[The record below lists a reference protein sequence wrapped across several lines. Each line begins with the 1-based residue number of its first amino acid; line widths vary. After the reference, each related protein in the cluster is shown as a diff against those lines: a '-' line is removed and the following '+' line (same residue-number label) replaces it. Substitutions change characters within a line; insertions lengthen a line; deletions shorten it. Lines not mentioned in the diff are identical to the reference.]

1 MTITALNVLLIS
13 AKYCEKD
20 TIFNNLN
27 TITQKGDMKTRQMT
41 PFFHVLFKT
50 HSNFLGNSLSK
61 FIFMGSVSPLV
72 HSGLQ
77 NI

>member
-41 PFFHVLFKT
+41 PFFSRAFQ
-50 HSNFLGNSLSK
+50 N
-61 FIFMGSVSPLV
+61 PL
-72 HSGLQ
+72 
-77 NI
+77 

>member
-27 TITQKGDMKTRQMT
+27 TVTQKGDMKTRQMT
-41 PFFHVLFKT
+41 PFFSRAFQ
-50 HSNFLGNSLSK
+50 N
-61 FIFMGSVSPLV
+61 PL
-72 HSGLQ
+72 
-77 NI
+77 